1 MFLEKDFTD
10 YVVSAERIKVFL
22 LAPTGVSAIN
32 INGTIIHSALNIPTN
47 CRSRNLPK
55 VSDSERCELRNLLSE
70 IQVVIIDEISMVSNI
85 TFLCIHQ
92 RLCEIFRC
100 NKDKPFV
107 GKIVSVVGDLL
118 QLPPVLLMVHLE
130 KCLVCGVVSNVRI
143 NRSYASKAASKNY

>member
-32 INGTIIHSALNIPTN
+32 INGTTIHSALNIPTN

-55 VSDSERCELRNLLSE
+55 VPDSERCELRNLLSE

-107 GKIVSVVGDLL
+107 GK
-118 QLPPVLLMVHLE
+118 
-130 KCLVCGVVSNVRI
+130 
-143 NRSYASKAASKNY
+143 